1 MRQGQWRSGRHVPQS
16 RGQNANTPHRNFRR
30 RAVAIRRGVPVNPR
44 DNGHPLG
51 RVRCNCKQTH
61 FQWVC
66 AGSHQIT
73 QYEHQCSLGVVDQA
87 HHAFR
92 SAGSPDRQE
101 QSFQVGESTQ
111 SHRVLQQV
119 NSVRRG
125 RRMPAPEQQAY
136 PANWTRYTRA
146 IRRSRR
152 RVSAS
157 PHLPSSEVSIERAK
171 SDSSCACN
179 ALGSHRILAA
189 KDKKLCST
197 T

>member
-1 MRQGQWRSGRHVPQS
+1 MRIHLIATSAGEPSPYAGESPSTH
-16 RGQNANTPHRNFRR
+16 ATT
-30 RAVAIRRGVPVNPR
+30 AIRWAVFAAIASKR
-44 DNGHPLG
+44 
-51 RVRCNCKQTH
+51 TSS
-61 FQWVC
+61 
-66 AGSHQIT
+66 GSAPGPIKSRST
-73 QYEHQCSLGVVDQA
+73 STNAVSVSLTKLTT
-87 HHAFR
+87 R
-92 SAGSPDRQE
+92 SEAPDRQE
-101 QSFQVGESTQ
+101 QSFEVGESTQ

-146 IRRSRR
+146 IRRSRW